1 MSSIADVLAEAR
13 RAGIERIDAEVLLCH
28 VLQRNRTFLYTWP
41 DRPLSD
47 VEQRHLEQLLQQRLH
62 GHPVAHLI
70 GAREFW
76 SLPLA
81 VDASTLIPR
90 PDTETLVQVALEL
103 PLTAQSN
110 VLDAGTGTGAI
121 ALALASER
129 PDWLV
134 YACDRQL
141 AAAQLA
147 RRNAAVLALRAGIIC
162 GDWLSAFADNS
173 FDMVVSNPPYI
184 AANDPHLS
192 QGDVRFEPR
201 SALVAEDD
209 GLADLRAL
217 VIDARRVLTRD
228 GWLVL
233 EHGYQQAVAVRE
245 LFAEHGYVN
254 VTSRIDLGGNER
266 VTFGQFPNPL
276 LTSPFSRGRD

>member
-13 RAGIERIDAEVLLCH
+13 NAGMERIDAEVLLCH

-41 DRPLSD
+41 DRLLSD
-47 VEQRHLEQLLQQRLH
+47 NERQHLNRLLQQRLQ
-62 GHPVAHLI
+62 GHPVAHLT
-70 GAREFW
+70 GSREFW
-76 SLPLA
+76 SLPLS

-90 PDTETLVQVALEL
+90 PDTETLVQLALEL
-103 PLTAQSN
+103 PLPPQSS

-129 PDWLV
+129 PDWQL

-147 RRNAAVLALRAGIIC
+147 HRNATTLTLNAGIIC
-162 GDWLSAFADNS
+162 CDWLTAFADNS

-201 SALVAEDD
+201 SALVADDD

-217 VIDARRVLTRD
+217 VVDARRVLKRD
-228 GWLVL
+228 GWLLL
-233 EHGYQQAVAVRE
+233 EHGYQQAADVRK
-245 LFAEHGYVN
+245 LLAEHGYVC
-254 VTSRIDLGGNER
+254 VVSHIDLGGNER
-266 VTFGQFPNPL
+266 VTLGQLRSDKP
-276 LTSPFSRGRD
+276 S